1 MKCPVEGAGHNLVMP
16 NLKVIYRNVCAFP
29 DTNTDPIITEVPG
42 ATGQANMRIITIP
55 CGGSCEKCSQ
65 IRAYGCRIKDCS
77 LEDGR
82 NTKTRQP
89 FLLEL
94 SESDCMTFN
103 TNIDNGGNPYTD
115 ITTFSGA
122 VCTEL
127 ESIGITGNFGD
138 VVITGPV
145 PAFAQPY
152 TVAIIRDGI
161 CEPQDIAP
169 FTAGTYILENCGG
182 VTMVTIENSTPAP

>member
-16 NLKVIYRNVCAFP
+16 NLKIVYRNTC
-29 DTNTDPIITEVPG
+29 DDSITDPVITEVAG

-55 CGGSCEKCSQ
+55 CGGCEDCRQ

-82 NTKTRQP
+82 NTKTREP

-94 SESDCMTFN
+94 SESDCTTFN
-103 TNIDNGGNPYTD
+103 TNVDGNNPYSNILELSND
-115 ITTFSGA
+115 I
-122 VCTEL
+122 CTQL
-127 ESIGITGNFGD
+127 ESIGITGLFGE
-138 VVITGPV
+138 VVISGPI

-152 TVAIIRDGI
+152 TVAIIRNGV

-169 FTAGTYILENCGG
+169 FTAGTYVLENCGG
-182 VTMVTIENSTPAP
+182 TTMVVIEASTPAP